1 MSKLP
6 SSSLPS
12 SPEASTTPQRKGAAG
27 QKQFPGYPISPR
39 VAADESPALSPE
51 QIPLTQ
57 MDEMELPNDVETAE
71 ALGLGR
77 QELSDE
83 ITEEERQHHPD
94 QQGDVEHAT
103 GLAEELD
110 RRIAGNS
117 R

>member
-1 MSKLP
+1 MSKRSPLP
-6 SSSLPS
+6 
-12 SPEASTTPQRKGAAG
+12 ETSTKPQLTAISGSRH
-27 QKQFPGYPISPR
+27 FPGYPISPR
-39 VAADESPALSPE
+39 VATDESPALSPE
-51 QIPLTQ
+51 QIPQTEVKDL
-57 MDEMELPNDVETAE
+57 DLPNDVETAE
-71 ALGLGR
+71 ALGLGL

-83 ITEEERQHHPD
+83 ISEEERQHHPD

>member
-1 MSKLP
+1 MPKR
-6 SSSLPS
+6 S
-12 SPEASTTPQRKGAAG
+12 SPPKSSTTHKRKTVTGPR
-27 QKQFPGYPISPR
+27 QFPGYPISRR

-51 QIPLTQ
+51 QIPLT
-57 MDEMELPNDVETAE
+57 DMEELDLPNDAETAE

-83 ITEEERQHHPD
+83 IIEEERQRHPD
-94 QQGDVEHAT
+94 QQGEVEHAT

-110 RRIAGNS
+110 RRITGSS